1 VIGYVAV
8 KALAARRVLRE
19 VPEPH
24 ALHTPA
30 HEESSSNA
38 HHVIIARL
46 GRFTVQQTESL
57 SCDVLAPLKRLI
69 VGRPIAS
76 YQAGHH
82 KFGLF
87 GGLAVLSSDALSSV
101 AYATEE
107 VLRVLMIGGLAAMS
121 DAEPISILIAVLL
134 LAVAFSFRQTIFA
147 FPSGGGAYVVTR
159 DNLGPIAGLSAA
171 ASLLIDYT
179 LTVAVSITAGVAALT
194 SAFPSLHVGKIW
206 LSLAFLLVL
215 TTGNLRGV
223 KESAKLFGVPVYAF
237 LGVMLTL
244 IATGA
249 YRMLSGTV
257 EPVAAVDP
265 LPTFQNGANTT
276 FILLTAFA
284 NGCTALTGVEAVAD
298 GVPSFKEPP
307 ATNAAR
313 TLVMM
318 AALGVT
324 MFVGLTLLAHA
335 YQIVPSD
342 KETVVSQLARG
353 VFGGRNLLYY
363 SVQGATMLILILA
376 ANTAF
381 NGFPTLASIVARD
394 RYMPRQFANL
404 GDKLAFS
411 NGIVALSVGA
421 ATLIVF
427 FGGDVHR
434 LIPLYM
440 IGVFLS
446 FTLSQSSMFLRTTRM
461 RESGW
466 QASAAISAFGA
477 LLTGLVLIIVVLTKT
492 LDGAWI
498 VLVLIPILVTVFKFT
513 RLHYESVA
521 EQLSL
526 AKVDVDTTPHGHIV
540 IVPIGGVHRAVIE
553 ALRYSSALAKDVRAV
568 YVNVNP
574 ASLVQLKKDWP
585 VWGSHVKLVVLQ
597 SPYRSMTEPL
607 LDYIDR
613 MEKEHPDDYIT
624 VVLPEFVVK
633 HWWHHLLH
641 NQSAL
646 TLKAAL
652 LFRPRVVTTSVPF
665 HLTQ

>member
-1 VIGYVAV
+1 
-8 KALAARRVLRE
+8 
-19 VPEPH
+19 
-24 ALHTPA
+24 
-30 HEESSSNA
+30 
-38 HHVIIARL
+38 
-46 GRFTVQQTESL
+46 
-57 SCDVLAPLKRLI
+57 VLAPLKRLV
-69 VGRPIAS
+69 VGRPIAT

-82 KFGLF
+82 KFGIF

-107 VLRVLMIGGLAAMS
+107 VLRVLMIGGLAAMTHS
-121 DAEPISILIAVLL
+121 EPISILIAILL
-134 LAVAFSFRQTIFA
+134 IAVAFSFRQTIFA
-147 FPSGGGAYVVTR
+147 FPTGGGAYVVTR
-159 DNLGPIAGLSAA
+159 DNLGPIAGLAAA

-179 LTVAVSITAGVAALT
+179 LTVAVSITAGVAAIT
-194 SAFPSLHVGKIW
+194 SAFPSLHVGKTW
-206 LSLAFLLVL
+206 LSLGLLVIL
-215 TTGNLRGV
+215 TTGNLRGL
-223 KESAKLFGVPVYAF
+223 KESTRLFGVPVYAF
-237 LGVMLTL
+237 LAVMLTL

-249 YRMLSGTV
+249 VRAAAGTILPV
-257 EPVAAVDP
+257 EPADV
-265 LPTFQNGANTT
+265 LPTFDTGMVTT
-276 FILLTAFA
+276 FVLLTAFA

-298 GVPSFKEPP
+298 GVPLFREPP
-307 ATNAAR
+307 AKNAAR
-313 TLVMM
+313 TLVLM
-318 AALGVT
+318 AGLGVT

-335 YQIVPSD
+335 YRIVPSET
-342 KETVVSQLARG
+342 ETVVSQLARG
-353 VFGGRNLLYY
+353 VFGGRNLFYFA
-363 SVQGATMLILILA
+363 VQMATMLILVLA

-381 NGFPTLASIVARD
+381 AGFPTLASIVARD

-411 NGIVALSVGA
+411 NGIVALSLGA
-421 ATLIVF
+421 ATLIIV
-427 FGGDVHR
+427 FGGDQHR

-446 FTLSQSSMFLRTTRM
+446 FTLSQSSMVLRTTRM
-461 RESGW
+461 KEPGW
-466 QASAAISAFGA
+466 RISAVVSGFGA
-477 LLTGLVLIIVVLTKT
+477 LLTGIVLIIVTLTKT

-498 VLVLIPILVTVFKFT
+498 VIVLIPILVTIFKLT
-513 RLHYESVA
+513 RTHYESVA

-526 AKVDVDTTPHGHIV
+526 ANVNVDTTPHGHIV

-553 ALRYSSALAKDVRAV
+553 ALRYASALARDVRAV

-574 ASLVQLKKDWP
+574 DSLVQLKKDWP

-597 SPYRSMTEPL
+597 SPFRSMTEPL

-665 HLTQ
+665 HLTE

>member
-1 VIGYVAV
+1 
-8 KALAARRVLRE
+8 
-19 VPEPH
+19 
-24 ALHTPA
+24 
-30 HEESSSNA
+30 
-38 HHVIIARL
+38 
-46 GRFTVQQTESL
+46 
-57 SCDVLAPLKRLI
+57 VLAPLKRLI

-76 YQAGHH
+76 FKAGHH

-107 VLRVLMIGGLAAMS
+107 VLRVLMLGGLAAMTS
-121 DAEPISILIAVLL
+121 AEPISILIALLL

-159 DNLGPIAGLSAA
+159 DNLGPIAGLTAA

-179 LTVAVSITAGVAALT
+179 LTVAVSITAGVAAIT
-194 SAFPSLHVGKIW
+194 SAFPSLHVGKTW
-206 LSLAFLLVL
+206 LSLIFLVLL
-215 TTGNLRGV
+215 TTGNLRGL
-223 KESAKLFGVPVYAF
+223 KESVRVFGVPVYAF
-237 LGVMLTL
+237 LAVMLTL
-244 IATGA
+244 IVTGAWRAATG
-249 YRMLSGTV
+249 SV
-257 EPVAAVDP
+257 EPVAPVDP
-265 LPTFQNGANTT
+265 LPTFNTGAVTV
-276 FILLTAFA
+276 FILMTAFA

-298 GVPSFKEPP
+298 GVPLFKEPP
-307 ATNAAR
+307 AKMAAR
-313 TLVMM
+313 TLVLM
-318 AALGVT
+318 AGLGVT
-324 MFVGLTLLAHA
+324 MFVGLTFLAHA
-335 YQIVPSD
+335 YQIVPSET
-342 KETVVSQLARG
+342 ETVVSQLARG
-353 VFGGRNLLYY
+353 VFGGRNLAYY
-363 SVQGATMLILILA
+363 GVQAATMLILVLA
-376 ANTAF
+376 ANTAYA
-381 NGFPTLASIVARD
+381 GFPTLASIVARD

-411 NGIVALSVGA
+411 NGIVALSLGA
-421 ATLIVF
+421 ALLIVV
-427 FGGDVHR
+427 FGGDQHR

-446 FTLSQSSMFLRTTRM
+446 FTLSQGSMFLRTKRM
-461 RESGW
+461 KEAGW
-466 QASAAISAFGA
+466 QASAFISGFGG
-477 LLTGLVLIIVVLTKT
+477 LLTFLVLIIVVLTKT

-498 VLVLIPILVTVFKFT
+498 VIVLIPILVTVFKLT
-513 RLHYESVA
+513 RTHYESVA
-521 EQLSL
+521 GQLSL
-526 AKVDVDTTPHGHIV
+526 ANVEVDTTPHGHIV

-553 ALRYSSALAKDVRAV
+553 ALRYASALAKDVRAV

-574 ASLVQLKKDWP
+574 ESLVQLKKDWP

-597 SPYRSMTEPL
+597 SPYRTMTEPL

-665 HLTQ
+665 HLTR

>member
-1 VIGYVAV
+1 
-8 KALAARRVLRE
+8 
-19 VPEPH
+19 
-24 ALHTPA
+24 
-30 HEESSSNA
+30 
-38 HHVIIARL
+38 L
-46 GRFTVQQTESL
+46 G
-57 SCDVLAPLKRLI
+57 VLAPLKRLV
-69 VGRPIAS
+69 VGQPIAT

-107 VLRVLMIGGLAAMS
+107 VLRVLMIGGLAAMTS
-121 DAEPISILIAVLL
+121 SEPISMLIALL
-134 LAVAFSFRQTIFA
+134 LVAVAFSFRQTIFA
-147 FPSGGGAYVVTR
+147 FPQGGGAYVVTR
-159 DNLGPIAGLSAA
+159 DNLGPIAGLAAA

-179 LTVAVSITAGVAALT
+179 LTVAVSITAGVSAVT
-194 SAFPSLHVGKIW
+194 SAFPSLHVGKTW
-206 LSLAFLLVL
+206 LSLAFLIIL
-215 TTGNLRGV
+215 TTGNLRGLR
-223 KESAKLFGVPVYAF
+223 ESARVFGVPVYAF
-237 LGVMLTL
+237 LGVMMTL

-249 YRMLSGTV
+249 VRALTGTV
-257 EPVAAVDP
+257 EPVAPIDP
-265 LPTFQNGANTT
+265 LPTFNTSPVTT
-276 FILLTAFA
+276 FVLLTAFA

-298 GVPSFKEPP
+298 GVPLFKEPR

-313 TLVMM
+313 TLVLM

-335 YQIVPSD
+335 YQIVPGD
-342 KETVVSQLARG
+342 TETVVSQLARG
-353 VFGGRNLLYY
+353 VFGGRNVFYY
-363 SVQGATMLILILA
+363 AVQAATMLILILA

-381 NGFPTLASIVARD
+381 AGFPTLASIVARD

-411 NGIVALSVGA
+411 NGIVALSLGA
-421 ATLIVF
+421 AGLIIV
-427 FGGDVHR
+427 FGGDQHR

-446 FTLSQSSMFLRTTRM
+446 FTLSQSSMFLRTTRLKE
-461 RESGW
+461 RGW
-466 QASAAISAFGA
+466 QASAAVSGFGA
-477 LLTGLVLIIVVLTKT
+477 VLTFLVLIVVILTKT

-498 VLVLIPILVTVFKFT
+498 VIALIPVLVTVFKLT
-513 RLHYESVA
+513 RSHYESVA
-521 EQLSL
+521 QQLSL
-526 AKVDVDTTPHGHIV
+526 ANIDVDTTPHGHIV

-553 ALRYSSALAKDVRAV
+553 ALRYASALAKDVRAV

-574 ASLVQLKKDWP
+574 ESLVQLKKDWP

-613 MEKEHPDDYIT
+613 MEKEHPDHYIT

-641 NQSAL
+641 NQSAIV
-646 TLKAAL
+646 LKAAL

>member
-1 VIGYVAV
+1 
-8 KALAARRVLRE
+8 
-19 VPEPH
+19 
-24 ALHTPA
+24 
-30 HEESSSNA
+30 
-38 HHVIIARL
+38 
-46 GRFTVQQTESL
+46 
-57 SCDVLAPLKRLI
+57 VLAPLKRLV
-69 VGRPIAS
+69 VGRPIAT

-82 KFGLF
+82 KFGIF

-107 VLRVLMIGGLAAMS
+107 VLRVLMIGGLAAMTHS
-121 DAEPISILIAVLL
+121 EPISVLIAILL
-134 LAVAFSFRQTIFA
+134 IAVAFSFRQTIFA
-147 FPSGGGAYVVTR
+147 FPGGGGAYVVTR
-159 DNLGPIAGLSAA
+159 DNLGPIAGLAAA

-179 LTVAVSITAGVAALT
+179 LTVAVSITAGVAAIT
-194 SAFPSLHVGKIW
+194 SAFPSLHVGKTW
-206 LSLAFLLVL
+206 LSLALLLVL
-215 TTGNLRGV
+215 TTGNLRGL
-223 KESAKLFGVPVYAF
+223 KESTRLFGVPVYAF

-249 YRMLSGTV
+249 VRAAAGSVVPV
-257 EPVAAVDP
+257 EPADV
-265 LPTFQNGANTT
+265 LPTFNTGMVTT
-276 FILLTAFA
+276 FMLLTAFA

-298 GVPSFKEPP
+298 GVPLFREPP
-307 ATNAAR
+307 AKNAAR
-313 TLVMM
+313 TLVLM
-318 AALGVT
+318 AGLGVT

-335 YQIVPSD
+335 YRIVPSET
-342 KETVVSQLARG
+342 ETVVSQLARG
-353 VFGGRNLLYY
+353 VFGGRNLFYFA
-363 SVQGATMLILILA
+363 VQMATMLILVLA

-381 NGFPTLASIVARD
+381 AGFPTLASIVARD

-411 NGIVALSVGA
+411 NGIVALSLGA
-421 ATLIVF
+421 ATLIIV
-427 FGGDVHR
+427 FGGDQHR

-446 FTLSQSSMFLRTTRM
+446 FTLSQSSMVLRTTRM
-461 RESGW
+461 KEPGW
-466 QASAAISAFGA
+466 QISALVSGFGA
-477 LLTGLVLIIVVLTKT
+477 LLTGVVLIIVTLTKT

-498 VLVLIPILVTVFKFT
+498 VLVLIPILVTIFKLT
-513 RLHYESVA
+513 RTHYESVA
-521 EQLSL
+521 QQLSL
-526 AKVDVDTTPHGHIV
+526 ANVNVDTTPHGHIV

-553 ALRYSSALAKDVRAV
+553 ALRYASALAKDVRAV

-574 ASLVQLKKDWP
+574 DSLVQLKKDWP

-597 SPYRSMTEPL
+597 SPFRSMTEPL

-665 HLTQ
+665 HLTE

>member
-1 VIGYVAV
+1 M
-8 KALAARRVLRE
+8 
-19 VPEPH
+19 
-24 ALHTPA
+24 
-30 HEESSSNA
+30 
-38 HHVIIARL
+38 
-46 GRFTVQQTESL
+46 F
-57 SCDVLAPLKRLI
+57 APLKRLI

-107 VLRVLMIGGLAAMS
+107 VLRVLMLGGLAAMTS
-121 DAEPISILIAVLL
+121 SEPISLLIALL
-134 LAVAFSFRQTIFA
+134 LIAVAFSFRQTIFA
-147 FPSGGGAYVVTR
+147 FPTGGGAYVVTR
-159 DNLGPIAGLSAA
+159 DNLGPVAGLAAA

-179 LTVAVSITAGVAALT
+179 LTVAVSITAGVAAIT
-194 SAFPSLHVGKIW
+194 SAFPSLHVGKTW
-206 LSLAFLLVL
+206 LSLVFLALL
-215 TTGNLRGV
+215 TTGNLRGL
-223 KESAKLFGVPVYAF
+223 KESVRVFGVPVYAF
-237 LGVMLTL
+237 LAVMLGL

-249 YRMLSGTV
+249 FRAMTGAV
-257 EPVAAVDP
+257 EPVVPVDP
-265 LPTFQNGANTT
+265 LPTFNTGAVTA
-276 FILLTAFA
+276 FILMTAFA

-298 GVPSFKEPP
+298 GVPLFKEPP
-307 ATNAAR
+307 AKNAAR
-313 TLVMM
+313 TLVLM
-318 AALGVT
+318 AGLGVT
-324 MFVGLTLLAHA
+324 MFVGLTFLAHA
-335 YQIVPSD
+335 YQVVPSET
-342 KETVVSQLARG
+342 ETVVSQLARG
-353 VFGGRNLLYY
+353 VFGGRNLFYY
-363 SVQGATMLILILA
+363 SVQAATMLILILA
-376 ANTAF
+376 ANTAYA
-381 NGFPTLASIVARD
+381 GFPTLASIVARD

-411 NGIVALSVGA
+411 NGIVALSIGA
-421 ATLIVF
+421 AVLIIM
-427 FGGDVHR
+427 FGGDQHR

-446 FTLSQSSMFLRTTRM
+446 FTLSQSSMFLRTRRM
-461 RESGW
+461 KEPGW
-466 QASAAISAFGA
+466 QASALISGFGA
-477 LLTGLVLIIVVLTKT
+477 LLTFLVLIIVVLTKT

-498 VLVLIPILVTVFKFT
+498 VIALIPVLVTVFKLT
-513 RLHYESVA
+513 RSHYQSVA
-521 EQLSL
+521 GQLSL
-526 AKVDVDTTPHGHIV
+526 ANVEVDTTPHGHIV

-553 ALRYSSALAKDVRAV
+553 ALRYASALAKDVRAV

-574 ASLVQLKKDWP
+574 ESLVQLKKDWP

-641 NQSAL
+641 NQSAMV
-646 TLKAAL
+646 LKAAL

-665 HLTQ
+665 HLTE

>member
-1 VIGYVAV
+1 VFGSV
-8 KALAARRVLRE
+8 KRV
-19 VPEPH
+19 V
-24 ALHTPA
+24 
-30 HEESSSNA
+30 
-38 HHVIIARL
+38 
-46 GRFTVQQTESL
+46 
-57 SCDVLAPLKRLI
+57 

-76 YQAGHH
+76 HHAGHH
-82 KFGLF
+82 KFGIF
-87 GGLAVLSSDALSSV
+87 GGLAVLSADALSSV

-107 VLRVLMIGGLAAMS
+107 VLRVLMIGGLSAMFFS
-121 DAEPISILIAVLL
+121 EPISILIAILL
-134 LAVAFSFRQTIFA
+134 IAVAFSFRQTIFA
-147 FPSGGGAYVVTR
+147 FPGGGGAYVVTR
-159 DNLGPIAGLSAA
+159 DNLGPTAGLAAA

-179 LTVAVSITAGVAALT
+179 LTVAVSITAGVSAVT
-194 SAFPSLHVGKIW
+194 SAFPSLHVGKTW
-206 LSLAFLLVL
+206 LSLGFLTLL
-215 TTGNLRGV
+215 TAGNLRGL
-223 KESAKLFGVPVYAF
+223 KESARLFGVPVYAF
-237 LGVMLTL
+237 LVVMLGL

-249 YRMLSGTV
+249 VRALTGGV
-257 EPVAAVDP
+257 EAVPASDV
-265 LPTFQNGANTT
+265 LPTFNTGVITT

-298 GVPSFKEPP
+298 GVPMFREPP
-307 ATNAAR
+307 AKNAAR
-313 TLVMM
+313 TMVMM
-318 AALGVT
+318 AGIGVT
-324 MFVGLTLLAHA
+324 LFVGLTFLAHA
-335 YQIVPSD
+335 YQIVPSET
-342 KETVVSQLARG
+342 ETVVSQLARG
-353 VFGGRNLLYY
+353 VFGGRNLFYFA
-363 SVQGATMLILILA
+363 VQMATMLILILA

-381 NGFPTLASIVARD
+381 AGFPTLASIVARD

-411 NGIVALSVGA
+411 NGIVALSLGA
-421 ATLIVF
+421 AALIIT
-427 FGGDVHR
+427 FGGDQHR

-446 FTLSQSSMFLRTTRM
+446 FTLSQSSMFLRTNRM
-461 RESGW
+461 REAGW
-466 QASAAISAFGA
+466 RTSAAVSGFGA
-477 LLTGLVLIIVVLTKT
+477 LLTFLVLIIVVLTKT

-498 VLVLIPILVTVFKFT
+498 VIVLIPILVTIFKVT
-513 RLHYESVA
+513 RSHYESVA
-521 EQLSL
+521 AQLSL
-526 AKVDVDTTPHGHIV
+526 THVEVDTTPHGHIV

-553 ALRYSSALAKDVRAV
+553 ALRYASALAKDVRAV

-574 ASLVQLKKDWP
+574 ESLLQLKRDWP
-585 VWGSHVKLVVLQ
+585 TWGSHVKLVVLQ

-665 HLTQ
+665 HLKQ

>member
-1 VIGYVAV
+1 M
-8 KALAARRVLRE
+8 
-19 VPEPH
+19 
-24 ALHTPA
+24 
-30 HEESSSNA
+30 
-38 HHVIIARL
+38 
-46 GRFTVQQTESL
+46 
-57 SCDVLAPLKRLI
+57 LAPLKRLV
-69 VGRPIAS
+69 VGRPIAT

-82 KFGLF
+82 KFGIF

-107 VLRVLMIGGLAAMS
+107 VLRVLMIGGLAAMTHS
-121 DAEPISILIAVLL
+121 QPISVLIAILL
-134 LAVAFSFRQTIFA
+134 IAVAFSFRQTIFA

-159 DNLGPIAGLSAA
+159 DNLGPIAGLAAA

-179 LTVAVSITAGVAALT
+179 LTVAVSITAGVAAIT
-194 SAFPSLHVGKIW
+194 SAFPSLHVGKTW
-206 LSLAFLLVL
+206 LSLGLLVLL
-215 TTGNLRGV
+215 TTGNLRGL
-223 KESAKLFGVPVYAF
+223 KESTRLFGVPVYAF
-237 LGVMLTL
+237 LAVMLTL

-249 YRMLSGTV
+249 VRAATGTV
-257 EPVAAVDP
+257 LPVEPADV
-265 LPTFQNGANTT
+265 LPTFDTGMVTT
-276 FILLTAFA
+276 FVLLTAFA

-298 GVPSFKEPP
+298 GVPLFKEPP
-307 ATNAAR
+307 AKNAAR
-313 TLVMM
+313 TLVFM
-318 AALGVT
+318 ASLGVT

-335 YQIVPSD
+335 YRIVPSET
-342 KETVVSQLARG
+342 ETVVSQLARG
-353 VFGGRNLLYY
+353 VFGGRNLFYFA
-363 SVQGATMLILILA
+363 VQMATMLILVLA

-381 NGFPTLASIVARD
+381 AGFPTLASIVARD

-411 NGIVALSVGA
+411 NGIVALSLGA
-421 ATLIVF
+421 ATLIIV
-427 FGGDVHR
+427 FGGDQHR

-446 FTLSQSSMFLRTTRM
+446 FTLSQSSMVLRTTRM
-461 RESGW
+461 KEPGW
-466 QASAAISAFGA
+466 RISAIVSGFGA
-477 LLTGLVLIIVVLTKT
+477 LLTGVVLVIVTLTKT

-498 VLVLIPILVTVFKFT
+498 VIVLIPILVTIFKLT
-513 RLHYESVA
+513 RTHYESVA
-521 EQLSL
+521 QQLSL
-526 AKVDVDTTPHGHIV
+526 ANVNVDTTPHGHIV

-553 ALRYSSALAKDVRAV
+553 ALRYASALAKDVRAV

-574 ASLVQLKKDWP
+574 DSLVQLKKDWP

-597 SPYRSMTEPL
+597 SPFRSMTEPL

-665 HLTQ
+665 HLTE